1 MSTAGVVALRGTSQ
15 QDGRRFIC
23 PARTWEFLRD
33 LGQTFGWQPRGTT
46 YVTSSRQKKSPPP
59 PQIRHNYQPG
69 DVQDYKQIEADDA
82 IEWARALSTAKH
94 SGYFSGMIGAH
105 AALVGAPEKA
115 LLNILD
121 EFIDFAREGA
131 FVFAVSTELQQQS
144 ERDSHA

>member
-1 MSTAGVVALRGTSQ
+1 MSSAGVVALRGTSQ

-23 PARTWEFLRD
+23 PARTWDFLRE

-46 YVTSSRQKKSPPP
+46 YVTSARPKKSPPP
-59 PQIRHNYQPG
+59 IRHDYQPG
-69 DVQDYKQIEADDA
+69 SAQDYKQIEADDA

-94 SGYFSGMIGAH
+94 SGYFSAMAGAH
-105 AALVGAPEKA
+105 AGLVDTPEKKA
-115 LLNILD
+115 LLNVVD

-131 FVFAVSTELQQQS
+131 FVFAVAAEIPQQQS

>member
-1 MSTAGVVALRGTSQ
+1 MSSAGVVALRGTSQ

-46 YVTSSRQKKSPPP
+46 YVTSSRQKTPPL
-59 PQIRHNYQPG
+59 QIRHNYQPG
-69 DVQDYKQIEADDA
+69 DVQDYKQVEADDA

-94 SGYFSGMIGAH
+94 SGYFSGMAGAH
-105 AALVGAPEKA
+105 AGLVDTPEKKA
-115 LLNILD
+115 LLNVVD

-131 FVFAVSTELQQQS
+131 FVFALLSEVQQQQS